1 MNRVIKIVL
10 AVAIL
15 ITVPKIIQRVMFGS
29 PKDKAI
35 AALRST
41 IQELSPTLPK
51 KIDSVTTL
59 TKAEVS
65 GDTYRIYYTMD
76 PSVQVDAS
84 RKGIVEQTAKQQ
96 ICGTSKKILTDN
108 GITVEYVYTF
118 SGQSGDE
125 QMSVVVPSGSCS

>member
-51 KIDSVTTL
+51 KIDSVTT
-59 TKAEVS
+59 
-65 GDTYRIYYTMD
+65 
-76 PSVQVDAS
+76 
-84 RKGIVEQTAKQQ
+84 
-96 ICGTSKKILTDN
+96 
-108 GITVEYVYTF
+108 
-118 SGQSGDE
+118 
-125 QMSVVVPSGSCS
+125 PSGSCS

>member
-1 MNRVIKIVL
+1 MNRVVKIVL
-10 AVAIL
+10 AIAIL

-29 PKDKAI
+29 SKDKAI

-59 TKAEVS
+59 TRAEVS

-76 PSVQVDAS
+76 PSVQVDPS

-96 ICGTSKKILTDN
+96 ICGTAKKILTDN
-108 GITVEYVYTF
+108 GITVEYVYRF